1 MLQVVAAGDYFNS
14 LVFGQPFL
22 FKTIASQPFPFPGCP
37 ALAAWIPGCPV
48 LAAWIFFAAF
58 CKKYGPST
66 CV

>member
-37 ALAAWIPGCPV
+37 ALAAWI
-48 LAAWIFFAAF
+48 FFAAF